1 MSNQTKRDGRRVEQ
15 LCLNR
20 PRTKAE
26 IMARL
31 GLSEPRA
38 QRAIDWAKANRL
50 ITRSPFLCCY
60 QGEWTYG
67 YRHVTSEVVDNLH
80 FNICYLLTRT
90 TTQITTLDHVLTT
103 TGPLAAVITPKQR
116 NEFASL
122 RGMLITSQAALAQIE
137 HDLANVS

>member
-67 YRHVTSEVVDNLH
+67 YRHVTSEVVDSVL
-80 FNICYLLTRT
+80 FNVRHANTRT
-90 TTQITTLDHVLTT
+90 TTQITVLDHVLTT
-103 TGPLAAVITPKQR
+103 TGPLAAAITPKQR
-116 NEFASL
+116 NMLANL
-122 RGMLITSQAALAQIE
+122 RGMLVSSQAALAQAE
-137 HDLANVS
+137 RDLAKAP